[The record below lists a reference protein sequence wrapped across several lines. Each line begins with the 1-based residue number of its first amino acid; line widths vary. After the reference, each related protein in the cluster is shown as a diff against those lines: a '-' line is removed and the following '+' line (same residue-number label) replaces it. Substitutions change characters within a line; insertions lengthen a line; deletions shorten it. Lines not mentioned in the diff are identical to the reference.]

1 MKLFCFPLKNCLHQ
15 RRNKGKPPSFSL
27 FFINISR
34 QMEIFHTEAGDSV
47 TESMLTVSRVERS
60 DEGLECR
67 LLRAH
72 EISN

>member
-1 MKLFCFPLKNCLHQ
+1 
-15 RRNKGKPPSFSL
+15 
-27 FFINISR
+27 
-34 QMEIFHTEAGDSV
+34 MEIFHTEAGDSV

-60 DEGLECR
+60 DEGLERR

>member
-1 MKLFCFPLKNCLHQ
+1 
-15 RRNKGKPPSFSL
+15 
-27 FFINISR
+27 
-34 QMEIFHTEAGDSV
+34 MEIFHTEAGDSV